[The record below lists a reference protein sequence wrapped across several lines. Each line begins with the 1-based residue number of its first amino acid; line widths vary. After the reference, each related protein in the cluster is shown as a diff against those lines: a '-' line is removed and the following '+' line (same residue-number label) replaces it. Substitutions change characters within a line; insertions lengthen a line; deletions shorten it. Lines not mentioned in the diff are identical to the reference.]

1 MKIGVALGGGGAR
14 GLAHI
19 GVLKVLEKNN
29 IPISQ
34 ISGTSIGAVVGGLY
48 AVFRNAEKVETF
60 MYKLV
65 RSTAFQDLNLDAF
78 DPDPNKNAGYW
89 KQILNNAQRKISIY
103 RTWRYKSMLNKSQVD
118 EIFKDFPK
126 ANIETLL
133 ISFAAVATDLVSGR
147 ETVLV
152 EGSLKRAVIA
162 SSSIPGVFP
171 PVEMLNTKMCDGGV
185 SDLVPV
191 YVSRGQ
197 GAQYVIAV
205 DVTKSLN
212 EREELTNGLSI
223 IDRAQTILA
232 YQLSRERL
240 AGADYVIRPSSIRF
254 SWASVRYMPEII
266 KSGEIA
272 AEQALPSI
280 RAALGMKEFA
290 DNS

>member
-19 GVLKVLEKNN
+19 GVLKVFEKNK

-48 AVFRNAEKVETF
+48 AVFRDAGRVEAF

-65 RSTAFQDLNLDAF
+65 SSTAFQDLNLDAF
-78 DPDPNKNAGYW
+78 DPDPSKNAGYW
-89 KQILNNAQRKISIY
+89 KQILNNAQRKMSIY

-118 EIFKDFPK
+118 EIFIDYPDS
-126 ANIETLL
+126 NIETLP

-152 EGSLKRAVIA
+152 EGRLKQAVVA

-212 EREELTNGLSI
+212 EREALTNGLSV

-232 YQLSRERL
+232 FQLSRERL
-240 AGADYVIRPSSIRF
+240 AGADFVIRPSSARF

-266 KSGEIA
+266 QSGEDA
-272 AEQALPSI
+272 AEKAIPAIREALH
-280 RAALGMKEFA
+280 LK
-290 DNS
+290 

>member
-1 MKIGVALGGGGAR
+1 MKIGIALGGGGAR

-29 IPISQ
+29 IPIFQ
-34 ISGTSIGAVVGGLY
+34 ISGTSIGALVGGLY
-48 AVFRNAEKVETF
+48 AFYRDAQKVEDF
-60 MYKLV
+60 VYKLV
-65 RSTAFQDLNLDAF
+65 NSAAFRDLNLDAF
-78 DPDPNKNAGYW
+78 DPDPDDSEGYW
-89 KQILNNAQRKISIY
+89 KQLVNNAQRKLSIY
-103 RTWRYKSMLNKSQVD
+103 KTWRHKSIVSKSQVD
-118 EIFKDFPK
+118 KIFIDYPK
-126 ANIETLL
+126 ANIKTLP

-152 EGSLKRAVIA
+152 EGELKRAIIA

-240 AGADYVIRPSSIRF
+240 SGADLVIRPSSTRF
-254 SWASVRYMPEII
+254 SWASVRHMPEIV
-266 KSGEIA
+266 KSGEEATKKAIPA
-272 AEQALPSI
+272 IREALNQ
-280 RAALGMKEFA
+280 R
-290 DNS
+290 

>member
-1 MKIGVALGGGGAR
+1 LGGGGAR
-14 GLAHI
+14 GFAHI
-19 GVLKVLEKNN
+19 GVLKVLEKNK
-29 IPISQ
+29 IPIYQ
-34 ISGTSIGAVVGGLY
+34 ISGTSIGAVVGGAY
-48 AVFRNAEKVETF
+48 AVYNNAKKVEAF
-60 MYKLV
+60 MYDFIN
-65 RSTAFQDLNLDAF
+65 TDAFKELNLDIF
-78 DPDPNKNAGYW
+78 DPDPKKSVSYW
-89 KQILNNAQRKISIY
+89 KQLLKTTQRNISLF
-103 RTWRYKSMLNKSQVD
+103 RTWRYKSMLSESQI
-118 EIFKDFPK
+118 EKIFKSYPEGI
-126 ANIETLL
+126 IEKLP
-133 ISFAAVATDLVSGR
+133 ISFASVATDLVTGR
-147 ETVLV
+147 ETVLL

-232 YQLSRERL
+232 FQLSRERL
-240 AGADYVIRPSSIRF
+240 GGADCVIRPSSHRF

-266 KSGEIA
+266 KSGEVA
-272 AEQALPSI
+272 TEQALPAI
-280 RAALGMKEFA
+280 KEALEM
-290 DNS
+290 

>member
-1 MKIGVALGGGGAR
+1 MKIGLALGGGGAR

-19 GVLKVLEKNN
+19 GVLKVLERNK
-29 IPISQ
+29 IPVYQ
-34 ISGTSIGAVVGGLY
+34 ISGTSIGAVLGGLY
-48 AVFRNAEKVETF
+48 AVYQNVEEVEAF

-65 RSTAFQDLNLDAF
+65 KKKAFQDLNLDAF
-78 DPDPNKNAGYW
+78 DPDPKKNNSYW
-89 KQILNNAQRKISIY
+89 KHLFKNAQRNISLF
-103 RTWRYKSMLNKSQVD
+103 RTWRYQSMLNASQVD
-118 EIFKDFPK
+118 EIFGGFPEV
-126 ANIETLL
+126 NIENLP
-133 ISFAAVATDLVSGR
+133 IGFAAVATDLVTGR
-147 ETVLV
+147 ETVLL
-152 EGSLKRAVIA
+152 EGSLKRAVVA

-171 PVEMLNTKMCDGGV
+171 PVEMLNTQMCDGGI

-205 DVTKSLN
+205 DVTKSLD

-240 AGADYVIRPSSIRF
+240 GGADCVIRPSSHRF
-254 SWASVRYMPEII
+254 SWASVRHMPEII

-272 AEQALPSI
+272 AAQALPAI
-280 RAALGMKEFA
+280 KEALGL
-290 DNS
+290 